1 MTSKLTPRQKKY
13 LKGLAH
19 HLDPVVSVGKGGVS
33 AELIKSVEQCLKAK
47 ELIKVRV
54 FTDNRDICAEALT
67 AISQQVNAQLIQSI
81 GHIGVMYRASP
92 KRKIELPAHSGVRK
106 S

>member
-1 MTSKLTPRQKKY
+1 MTPKLTPRQKKY

-33 AELIKSVEQCLKAK
+33 TELIKSVEQCLKAK

-54 FTDNRDICAEALT
+54 LTDDRDVCADSLAS
-67 AISQQVNAQLIQSI
+67 ISQQVNAQLIQSI
-81 GHIGVMYRASP
+81 GHIGVMYRANP
-92 KRKIELPAHSGVRK
+92 KRKIELPAQFGIRHT
-106 S
+106 